1 MLTSKQKVSVIGYNQ
16 KIDYKDVDL
25 LKNFIGHNENGT
37 FVEQMVNWMYWFFM
51 AISFIA
57 LSSFSIYH
65 FLIEPYFA
73 Q

>member
-1 MLTSKQKVSVIGYNQ
+1 MRWF
-16 KIDYKDVDL
+16 DL

-57 LSSFSIYH
+57 LSSPLKFST
-65 FLIEPYFA
+65 
-73 Q
+73 

>member
-1 MLTSKQKVSVIGYNQ
+1 MKWF
-16 KIDYKDVDL
+16 DL
-25 LKNFIGHNENGT
+25 LKDFIGHNENGT

>member
-1 MLTSKQKVSVIGYNQ
+1 MRWFDQL
-16 KIDYKDVDL
+16 KD
-25 LKNFIGHNENGT
+25 FIEQNEKSD
-37 FVEQMVNWMYWFFM
+37 VLDIILI
-51 AISFIA
+51 ISFIA